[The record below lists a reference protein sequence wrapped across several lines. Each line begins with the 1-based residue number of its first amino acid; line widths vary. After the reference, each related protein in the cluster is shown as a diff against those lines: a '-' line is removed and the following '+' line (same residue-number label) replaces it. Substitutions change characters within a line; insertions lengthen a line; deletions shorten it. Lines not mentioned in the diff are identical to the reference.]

1 MDGNAQN
8 TILTAGSVANSGVNA
23 SGIEDMETFNPSL
36 SGLGGERK
44 NIKLFPGQFLDN
56 RYRIDVEIG
65 NGGYATVYRG
75 RHMALD
81 RDVAIKVMKL
91 TDNTDE
97 TYAERFIREAKIA
110 GKLNHKNS
118 VSIYDYGVIPES
130 GQPYIVMELLSGH
143 DLYDEI
149 YTISPIGPKRA
160 FRLFRPV
167 LDALADG
174 HKLGIV
180 HKDLKPEN
188 LFINNPDTPSECM
201 KVVDFGVAGIEDNR
215 FSRLTMNGE
224 VTGTPRFLA
233 PEYILSQTISP
244 AIDVYQMALIIS
256 ESITGRPSVLGNPVV
271 AMSSH
276 CKGEIKMAEFLMKGK
291 LRPVFMKAIALD
303 PKERYQNCA
312 EFAEALDSVK
322 DEFDRE
328 VLINRN
334 VGLVSM
340 FDDSIHEINTVTA
353 PDEADN
359 ASYIPERTSQVISE
373 HSAPAIKRS
382 EVPTQTLSVDANRSL
397 TILLIVIIFLVLL
410 ILGLIVFQL
419 HKGETREVVNAPIE
433 APIPETWDFSIIT
446 SVDSVSVTAVESGK
460 ELCITPC
467 RISLDDTQLPV
478 IARFHKE
485 GYYDQTLV
493 ISSGDYESTKGFYRV
508 GMKVSNAPSIQ
519 FVSGQTFDAWLTA
532 ETLADSIETN
542 DSESQKP
549 VKIKKTKPAESD
561 KPANSNTSS
570 GGFRNDS
577 RVGSKLII
585 GY

>member
-1 MDGNAQN
+1 MNGNAQN
-8 TILTAGSVANSGVNA
+8 TILNAGSAANSGVNA
-23 SGIEDMETFNPSL
+23 SGIETLETLDS
-36 SGLGGERK
+36 SSTWLGGGHH
-44 NIKLFPGQFLDN
+44 NIKLIPGQFLDN

-65 NGGYATVYRG
+65 NGGYATVYRA
-75 RHMALD
+75 RHTALD

-110 GKLNHKNS
+110 AKLNHKNS

-130 GQPYIVMELLSGH
+130 RQPYIVMELLSGH

-160 FRLFRPV
+160 FKLFRPV

-188 LFINNPDTPSECM
+188 LFINNPDTPTECM
-201 KVVDFGVAGIEDNR
+201 KVVDFGVAGIEDNK

-291 LRPVFMKAIALD
+291 LRPIFMKAIALNPED
-303 PKERYQNCA
+303 RYQNCA

-340 FDDSIHEINTVTA
+340 FDDSIHEINSVTA
-353 PDEADN
+353 PNEADN
-359 ASYIPERTSQVISE
+359 SSFIPERTSQVISE
-373 HSAPAIKRS
+373 HSAPVIKRT
-382 EVPTQTLSVDANRSL
+382 EIPTQTFSSDANRGL
-397 TILLIVIIFLVLL
+397 TILFIVIIFLVLF
-410 ILGLIVFQL
+410 ILGLIVSQFSNN
-419 HKGETREVVNAPIE
+419 GDSEGIAEIPVVQPMAKK
-433 APIPETWDFSIIT
+433 WRFSVGT
-446 SVDSVSVTAVESGK
+446 SVDGVSITDVDAQK
-460 ELCITPC
+460 ELCTTPC
-467 RISLDDTQLPV
+467 RLAFVDGDLPKNV
-478 IARFHKE
+478 RFHKD
-485 GYYDQTLV
+485 GYYDQT
-493 ISSGDYESTKGFYRV
+493 ITITSDDYESTKGFTYV
-508 GMKVSNAPSIQ
+508 AMKQVNAPFIQ
-519 FVSGQTFDAWLTA
+519 KASEQIYDLWLVA
-532 ETLADSIETN
+532 ETLAESNETEDN
-542 DSESQKP
+542 EPPKP
-549 VKIKKTKPAESD
+549 VKIKKTKPADTDVHS
-561 KPANSNTSS
+561 NSS
-570 GGFRNDS
+570 GFRNDS
-577 RVGSKLII
+577 RVGSKLSI

>member
-1 MDGNAQN
+1 MDSEPQN
-8 TILTAGSVANSGVNA
+8 TVLTAGTAHNSENHT
-23 SGIEDMETFNPSL
+23 SGIDEMDQLNPSL
-36 SGLGGERK
+36 DGLDADHR
-44 NIKLFPGQFLDN
+44 NIKLTPGQFLDN
-56 RYRIDVEIG
+56 RYRIDVEVG
-65 NGGYATVYRG
+65 TGGYATIYRA

-110 GKLNHKNS
+110 AKLNHKNS
-118 VSIYDYGVIPES
+118 VSIYDYGMIPDS
-130 GQPYIVMELLSGH
+130 RQPYIVMELLSGH

-149 YTISPIGPKRA
+149 YTIGPIGPKRA
-160 FRLFRPV
+160 FKLFRPV

-188 LFINNPDTPSECM
+188 LFINHPNTSSECM
-201 KVVDFGVAGIEDNR
+201 KVVDFGVARIEDSQL
-215 FSRLTMNGE
+215 SRLTMNGE

-233 PEYILSQTISP
+233 PEYILSQTVSP

-271 AMSSH
+271 AMSCH
-276 CKGEIKMAEFLMKGK
+276 CKGEIKMAEFLMRGK
-291 LRPVFMKAIALD
+291 LRPVFLKAIAID

-322 DEFDRE
+322 DEFDRD

-340 FDDSIHEINTVTA
+340 FEDSIEHLNTASLSDTS
-353 PDEADN
+353 EN
-359 ASYIPERTSQVISE
+359 AEFIPERTAQVISE
-373 HSAPAIKRS
+373 HSAPSVKLS
-382 EVPTQTLSVDANRSL
+382 EAPTQSISAAANYGL
-397 TILLIVIIFLVLL
+397 TILFIAIIFLVLL
-410 ILGLIVFQL
+410 ILGLIVFL
-419 HKGETREVVNAPIE
+419 LNRNDTKNIADAPVVEPSHNEWI
-433 APIPETWDFSIIT
+433 FSLGS
-446 SVDSVSVTAVESGK
+446 SVEGVSVTDAETGK

-467 RISLDDTQLPV
+467 RISLFNEDLPK
-478 IARFHKE
+478 ITRFHKK
-485 GYYDQTLV
+485 GYYDQSIIIT
-493 ISSGDYESTKGFYRV
+493 SQDYESTKGFYNLT
-508 GMKVSNAPSIQ
+508 MKVSNAPSIQ
-519 FVSGQTFDAWLTA
+519 VASKQTFDAWRIA
-532 ETLADSIETN
+532 GSLADRDEA
-542 DSESQKP
+542 EEKKP
-549 VKIKKTKPAESD
+549 SRTVKVKNPKSSDAENN
-561 KPANSNTSS
+561 PN
-570 GGFRNDS
+570 GFRNDS